1 MVKDAPESAC
11 NPKMSK
17 SAFQEPT
24 PVRKKHHTNYEDL
37 WGKLS
42 LFENGL
48 HPPCDAVHS
57 SHHSTAQ
64 TSSQLVA
71 CHPSQSPPPW
81 LSGKCSAQCSLSVSM
96 GDWLEQTKRWR
107 SPDSGVLKLRG
118 LLDNGCITCVCWV
131 PLIHDTYNF
140 NKCDGLNMVLIP
152 WSSVKGVWLLKASY
166 PFTQWELTFAKY
178 DEAWHTWS
186 GTPPRFLV
194 KFCQWHI

>member
-96 GDWLEQTKRWR
+96 GD
-107 SPDSGVLKLRG
+107 
-118 LLDNGCITCVCWV
+118 
-131 PLIHDTYNF
+131 
-140 NKCDGLNMVLIP
+140 
-152 WSSVKGVWLLKASY
+152 
-166 PFTQWELTFAKY
+166 
-178 DEAWHTWS
+178 
-186 GTPPRFLV
+186 
-194 KFCQWHI
+194 